1 MHVTP
6 PATSDGALASFRVQA
21 LLLLSR
27 GLRRVFGCEGATVV
41 LGGWL
46 AVVDQLADGFID
58 QVIDGNA

>member
-6 PATSDGALASFRVQA
+6 PAADDGTLASFQVQA

-46 AVVDQLADGFID
+46 DGYRLAVW
-58 QVIDGNA
+58 VIRLLKKVFG